1 MIVYHKKKKVKVIKD
16 INIWI
21 FFPLKSLDNNR
32 GEQKNRKKKLKK
44 PNHEKKPIKIFKKPT
59 GSVQFWFYK
68 LETEKTE
75 PNQTQ
80 TRKNRKKTESNQ
92 KNELKQKNRAKPV

>member
-1 MIVYHKKKKVKVIKD
+1 MSTIRKKKSKGNKRHQYLD
-16 INIWI
+16 
-21 FFPLKSLDNNR
+21 FFPLKSPDNNR
-32 GEQKNRKKKLKK
+32 GEQKNRLNRENRKKITEKTK
-44 PNHEKKPIKIFKKPT
+44 PGKKPIKSLKKPT
-59 GSVQFWFYK
+59 SSVQFWFYK

-92 KNELKQKNRAKPV
+92 KNEPKPS